1 MRAVAALGI
10 VLLALAGTW
19 GATEYA
25 AAELHYAHA
34 LGPPWWTIG
43 DLRVY
48 APWAWMEWARAYEAR
63 APAVFRAASGTTT
76 LAAVAGAA
84 LAMVSVALRR
94 KTQASH
100 AHGSSRCPRPAP

>member
-19 GATEYA
+19 GATEYVA
-25 AAELHYAHA
+25 AALHYAQA
-34 LGPPWWTIG
+34 LGPPWWTTG
-43 DLRVY
+43 ELRVY
-48 APWAWMEWARAYEAR
+48 APWAWIGWARVYEAR
-63 APAVFRAASGTTT
+63 APAVFRAASAITT

-100 AHGSSRCPRPAP
+100 AHGSSRWARTA